1 LNEEVVMKPIEQ
13 LKRVPQ
19 SLWLDYIR
27 RGMLTSGT
35 LQRYL
40 KDFNLRGLTSNP
52 TIFDHAIAESSD
64 YDDAISR
71 YDPFSGQ
78 SIEELFFSLAVEDL
92 QDAADCFRPIYEQC
106 QGTDGFVSLEVSPR
120 LANDTAGTIRQAE
133 HLWQAVDRPN
143 LLIKVP
149 GTEAGIQALETLI
162 AKGINVNV
170 TLLFSAVQYR
180 AAAKAFWAGLEKRLE
195 RNLSLNIASVASLF
209 ISRWDVYA
217 TAHEP
222 RLERNQLGL
231 AVARQTYSVYE
242 ELYGSSGWKRL
253 ATAGAHPQR
262 LLWASTGAKDPSLSA
277 TYYVDRLLAPHSIN
291 TVPEA
296 TLLAFAAAGQPQ
308 DFLSMGSAEKTLAQA
323 RDLGIDLEQ
332 WARTLQLEGQQAFVQ
347 SFDNLTERLRQ
358 KTKALGQAR
367 TTSSLPHYEGPLGK
381 TLSEKLTSLQNEKL
395 VERFWKRDYRIW
407 QPQPDEITN
416 RMGWLDTPR
425 YMQDHATRLEHFA
438 AELVRSGIR
447 EILWCGMGGS
457 SLFARV
463 VEQAWPT
470 AKGVRIEVLD
480 TSHPVT
486 LKRVLDRYQ
495 PGKSLVVIAS
505 KSGKTLE
512 TRSQLELFW
521 ARDPDGSHYLAITD
535 PGTELEK
542 LALSRGFRA
551 LFRNDPTIGGRY
563 SALSYFGLVALAFK
577 GVSLQAWL
585 HSAEAMATA
594 CAPCVPAHENPGL
607 VLGTMLGLEAQAG
620 RDKCTLILPPTV
632 SRFGG
637 WLEQLLAES
646 TGKHNHGIIPIQGEP
661 LTQARNYGSDR
672 LFVTL
677 DTLSEGWKALDQAD
691 QAQVVLPELKP
702 ERLGAEV
709 FRWEFATAVAG
720 HLLGLN
726 PFDQPDVESAK
737 QAAGLRLCG
746 KSPTAAPPLDS
757 PAKAFGSI
765 RPGDYLAFQA
775 YIDLDSPYRSQL
787 EDLRLRLRDRYQVA
801 TQLEF
806 GPRYLHSTGQLHK
819 GGPQSGVFIQFLDD
833 FKETLPIPGQAY
845 GFGELIRAQADGDY
859 EALKTRNRRV
869 FRVRLLDL
877 LNYEGS

>member
-1 LNEEVVMKPIEQ
+1 MRPIDQ
-13 LKRVPQ
+13 LKQIPQ

-27 RGMLTSGT
+27 RGILTSGT
-35 LQRYL
+35 LKRYL
-40 KDFNLRGLTSNP
+40 NDFNILGLTSNP
-52 TIFDHAIAESSD
+52 TIFDHAITESSD
-64 YDDAISR
+64 YDAAIER

-78 SIEELFFSLAVEDL
+78 SIEELFFSMAVADL
-92 QDAADCFRPIYEQC
+92 REAADCFRSTYEQRR
-106 QGTDGFVSLEVSPR
+106 GTDGFVSLEVAPR
-120 LANDTAGTIRQAE
+120 LADDAPGTITQAE
-133 HLWQAVDRPN
+133 WLWHEVDRPN
-143 LLIKVP
+143 LLVKVP
-149 GTEAGIQALETLI
+149 GTKAGLHALEELI
-162 AKGINVNV
+162 VKGINVNV
-170 TLLFSAVQYR
+170 TLLFSTAQYR
-180 AAAKAFWAGLEKRLE
+180 EAALSYWTALEKRLE
-195 RNLSLNIASVASLF
+195 QGLPLKIASVASLF

-217 TAHEP
+217 VAHEA

-231 AVARQTYSVYE
+231 AVARQAYAVYE
-242 ELYGSSGWKRL
+242 KLHRSTRWKRL
-253 ATAGAHPQR
+253 SEAGAMPQR
-262 LLWASTGAKDPSLSA
+262 LLWASTGAKDPAVSA
-277 TYYVDRLLAPHSIN
+277 TYYVDRLLAPNSIN

-296 TLLAFAAAGQPQ
+296 TLMAFATTGQPQ
-308 DFLSMGSAEKTLAQA
+308 PFLSLDAAETTLNQA
-323 RDLGIDLEQ
+323 RSLGIDLEE
-332 WARTLQLEGQQAFVQ
+332 WGRALQLEGQQAFVR
-347 SFDNLTERLRQ
+347 SFDELTERLRQ
-358 KTKALGQAR
+358 KTQQLGR
-367 TTSSLPHYEGPLGK
+367 PRFISSLPRYEGPLE
-381 TLSEKLTSLQNEKL
+381 TALSEKIASLDNEKL
-395 VERFWKRDYRIW
+395 TERLWKRDYRVW
-407 QPQPDEITN
+407 QPHPEEIVN

-425 YMQDHATRLEHFA
+425 YMQDQVTRLEHFV
-438 AELVRSGIR
+438 AELVSSGIR

-470 AKGVRIEVLD
+470 PHGVRIEVLD

-495 PGKSLVVIAS
+495 PKKSLVVIAS

-521 ARDPDGSHYLAITD
+521 SRDPSGSHYLAITD

-577 GVSLQAWL
+577 GVPLKAWL

-594 CAPCVPAHENPGL
+594 CAPCVPAMENPGL
-607 VLGTMLGLEAQAG
+607 VLGTILGLEAQAG
-620 RDKCTLILPPTV
+620 RDKCTLILPPAL

-646 TGKHNHGIIPIQGEP
+646 TGKRNHGIIPIHGES
-661 LTQARNYGSDR
+661 LTQARNYGQDR
-672 LFVTL
+672 LFVSL
-677 DTLSEGWKALDQAD
+677 DTISEGWKILDQAD
-691 QAQVVLPELKP
+691 QAQVVMPELKP

-709 FRWEFATAVAG
+709 FRWEFATAIAG
-720 HLLGLN
+720 HLLSLN

-737 QAAGLRLCG
+737 QAAGKRLRD
-746 KSPTAAPPLDS
+746 KSRGGPPLDS
-757 PAKAFGSI
+757 PATALETLH
-765 RPGDYLAFQA
+765 PGDYLAFQA
-775 YIDLDSPYRSQL
+775 YIDLDSPLRPRL
-787 EDLRLRLRDRYQVA
+787 EALRLRLRDRYQVA

-833 FKETLPIPGQAY
+833 FKENLPIPGQPF

-859 EALKTRNRRV
+859 EALKTRGRRV
-869 FRVRLLDL
+869 FRVRLADL
-877 LNYEGS
+877 LNLAGP